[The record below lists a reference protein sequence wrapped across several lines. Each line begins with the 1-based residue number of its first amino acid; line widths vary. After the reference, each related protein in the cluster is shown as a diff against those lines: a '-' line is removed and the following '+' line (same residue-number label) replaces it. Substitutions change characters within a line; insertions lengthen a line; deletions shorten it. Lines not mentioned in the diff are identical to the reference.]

1 MSKTE
6 GKGFFIVKTEYGN
19 DLKIGRIIGTAVVTF
34 FLTIIILSCFTSV
47 PAGFTGVP
55 VTFGKV
61 ADYTMD
67 SGFHVKAPW
76 TNVVKMDNRIQK
88 HTVNMSAFSK
98 DIQETA
104 VTYTIN
110 YQISKEN
117 AMTIYRTIGK
127 EYFDTVIAPNISEA
141 VKTATAHYTAEG
153 LINNRDKLA
162 IEIEEI
168 LTGLLQ
174 KYNIEVVG
182 TSIED
187 LDFTDAFTN
196 AVEAKQVAAQNKLK
210 AQTEQEQATMEE
222 EARAKRAIITANAE
236 AEQAIIAAN
245 ADLEVVKIQAEASL
259 YAGQREAEMNQRIA
273 EALTPELINY
283 YWIKQW
289 DGILPTTIL
298 GSDTNIMLALNNGE
312 E

>member
-1 MSKTE
+1 MS
-6 GKGFFIVKTEYGN
+6 FFVKPAKDNY
-19 DLKIGRIIGTAVVTF
+19 DSPKIRIDRILACVVVVF
-34 FLTIIILSCFTSV
+34 ILLILIFSCFTSV

-67 SGFHVKAPW
+67 SGFHFKAPW

-88 HTVNMSAFSK
+88 HTISMSAFSK

-110 YQISKEN
+110 YQISKN
-117 AMTIYRTIGK
+117 DAMTIYRTIGK

-162 IEIEEI
+162 TEIEEI
-168 LTGLLQ
+168 LKTLLEQ
-174 KYNIEVVG
+174 YNILVVG
-182 TSIED
+182 TAIED

-210 AQTEQEQATMEE
+210 ATTEQEQATMEE
-222 EARAKRAIITANAE
+222 EAKAKRAIITANAE

-273 EALTPELINY
+273 EALSPELINY

-289 DGILPTTIL
+289 NGELPSTML
-298 GSDTNIMLALNNGE
+298 GENTSIMLTLDENE
-312 E
+312 EK

>member
-1 MSKTE
+1 MSFFVKREE
-6 GKGFFIVKTEYGN
+6 GHYPKVR
-19 DLKIGRIIGTAVVTF
+19 IGRVIGVSII
-34 FLTIIILSCFTSV
+34 TIILIILLLSSFTSV

-67 SGFHVKAPW
+67 SGFHVKSPF
-76 TNVVKMDNRIQK
+76 TQVVKMDNRIQK

-98 DIQETA
+98 DIQETT
-104 VTYTIN
+104 VVYTIN
-110 YQISKEN
+110 YQISKN
-117 AMTIYRTIGK
+117 DAMTIYRTIGK
-127 EYFDTVIAPNISEA
+127 GYFDTVIAPNISEA

-273 EALTPELINY
+273 EALSPELINY

-289 DGILPTTIL
+289 NGTLPTTML

>member
-1 MSKTE
+1 MS
-6 GKGFFIVKTEYGN
+6 FFVKPAKDNY
-19 DLKIGRIIGTAVVTF
+19 DYPKVRIGRIITCVVVII
-34 FLTIIILSCFTSV
+34 FLIILISSCFTSV

-67 SGFHVKAPW
+67 SGFHFKAPW
-76 TNVVKMDNRIQK
+76 TSVIKMDNRIQK
-88 HTVNMSAFSK
+88 HTISMSAFSK

-110 YQISKEN
+110 YQISKN
-117 AMTIYRTIGK
+117 DAMTIYRTIGK

-162 IEIEEI
+162 TEIEEI
-168 LTGLLQ
+168 LKGLLEQ
-174 KYNIEVVG
+174 YNILVVG
-182 TSIED
+182 TAIED

-210 AQTEQEQATMEE
+210 ATTEQEQATMEE
-222 EARAKRAIITANAE
+222 EAKAKRAIITANAE

-273 EALTPELINY
+273 EALSPELINY

-289 DGILPTTIL
+289 NGELPSTML
-298 GSDTNIMLALNNGE
+298 GENTSIMLTLDENE

>member
-1 MSKTE
+1 MS
-6 GKGFFIVKTEYGN
+6 FFVTPAKNEY
-19 DLKIGRIIGTAVVTF
+19 DHSHLRIGRIVSILIIV
-34 FLTIIILSCFTSV
+34 FLAIILITSCFTSV

-67 SGFHVKAPW
+67 SGFHFKAPW

-88 HTVNMSAFSK
+88 HTISMSAFSK

-110 YQISKEN
+110 YQISKN
-117 AMTIYRTIGK
+117 DAMTIYRTIGK

-162 IEIEEI
+162 TEIEEI
-168 LTGLLQ
+168 LKGLLEQ
-174 KYNIEVVG
+174 YNILVVG
-182 TSIED
+182 TAIED

-210 AQTEQEQATMEE
+210 ATTEQEQATMEE
-222 EARAKRAIITANAE
+222 EAKAKRAIITANAE

-273 EALTPELINY
+273 EALSPELINY

-289 DGILPTTIL
+289 NGKLPSTML
-298 GSDTNIMLALNNGE
+298 GENTSIMLTLDENE
-312 E
+312 EK

>member
-1 MSKTE
+1 M
-6 GKGFFIVKTEYGN
+6 FFVKKTEYG
-19 DLKIGRIIGTAVVTF
+19 KEFRIGRLVGTVVAVLV
-34 FLTIIILSCFTSV
+34 LVALILSCFTSV

-67 SGFHVKAPW
+67 SGFHVKSPF
-76 TNVVKMDNRIQK
+76 TEVIKMDNRIQK

-104 VTYTIN
+104 VVYTIN
-110 YQISKEN
+110 YQISKGD
-117 AMTIYRTIGK
+117 AMTIYRTIGR

-162 IEIEEI
+162 QEIEAI
-168 LTGLLQ
+168 LTELLS
-174 KYNIEVVG
+174 KYHIEVIG

-236 AEQAIIAAN
+236 AEQAVIAAN

-273 EALTPELINY
+273 EALSPELINY

-289 DGILPTTIL
+289 NGELPSTML
-298 GSDTNIMLALNNGE
+298 GSGTNVMLDLGE
-312 E
+312 PND

>member
-1 MSKTE
+1 MKM
-6 GKGFFIVKTEYGN
+6 GKFIIFGITIV
-19 DLKIGRIIGTAVVTF
+19 
-34 FLTIIILSCFTSV
+34 IIIILVLSCFTSV

-67 SGFHVKAPW
+67 SGFHVKSPF
-76 TNVVKMDNRIQK
+76 TQVIKMDNRIQK
-88 HTVNMSAFSK
+88 HTVQMSAFSK

-110 YQISKEN
+110 YQISKN
-117 AMTIYRTIGK
+117 DAMTIYRTIGK

-162 IEIEEI
+162 TEIEDI
-168 LTGLLQ
+168 LVVLLQ
-174 KYNIEVVG
+174 KYNIEIVG

-196 AVEAKQVAAQNKLK
+196 AVEAKQVAQQNKLR
-210 AQTEQEQATMEE
+210 AETEQAQATMEE
-222 EARAKRAIITANAE
+222 QAKAERAIISANAD
-236 AEQAIIAAN
+236 AEMAVIAAQ
-245 ADLEVVKIQAEASL
+245 ADLEVVKIQADAAL
-259 YAGQREAEMNQRIA
+259 YAGEREANMNQRIA
-273 EALTPELINY
+273 EALSPELIKY

-289 DGILPTTIL
+289 NGELPNMML
-298 GSDTNIMLALNNGE
+298 GESTGIMLDLGE
-312 E
+312 TVE

>member
-1 MSKTE
+1 M
-6 GKGFFIVKTEYGN
+6 FFVKKTEYGKE
-19 DLKIGRIIGTAVVTF
+19 LRVGRVIGVVMAVILFVV
-34 FLTIIILSCFTSV
+34 LLLSCFTSV

-67 SGFHVKAPW
+67 SGFHVKSPF
-76 TNVVKMDNRIQK
+76 TSVIKMDNRIQK

-104 VTYTIN
+104 VVYTIN
-110 YQISKEN
+110 YQISKN
-117 AMTIYRTIGK
+117 DAMTIYRTIGK

-162 IEIEEI
+162 IEIEDI
-168 LTGLLQ
+168 LTDLLA
-174 KYNIEVVG
+174 KYHIEVIG

-210 AQTEQEQATMEE
+210 AETEQAQATMEE
-222 EARAKRAIITANAE
+222 QAKAERAIISANAE
-236 AEQAIIAAN
+236 AEMAKIAAQ
-245 ADLEVVKIQAEASL
+245 ADLEVVKIQADAAL
-259 YAGQREAEMNQRIA
+259 YAGEREANMNQRIS
-273 EALTPELINY
+273 EALSGELIKY

-289 DGILPTTIL
+289 NGELPTTML
-298 GSDTNIMLALNNGE
+298 GENTNIMLDLAPTE
-312 E
+312 

>member
-1 MSKTE
+1 MSFFTKKTE
-6 GKGFFIVKTEYGN
+6 FGKELRVGRLIAV
-19 DLKIGRIIGTAVVTF
+19 IGII
-34 FLTIIILSCFTSV
+34 FLLLVLILSCFTSV
-47 PAGFTGVP
+47 PAGYTGVP

-61 ADYTMD
+61 ADYTFD
-67 SGFHVKAPW
+67 SGIHFKSPF
-76 TNVVKMDNRIQK
+76 TSVVKMDNRIQK
-88 HTVNMSAFSK
+88 HTVTMSAFSK

-110 YQISKEN
+110 YQISKDD

-127 EYFDTVIAPNISEA
+127 EYFDTVISPNISEA

-162 IEIEEI
+162 LEIEEI
-168 LTGLLQ
+168 LGGLLER
-174 KYNIEVVG
+174 YNIVIAG

-210 AQTEQEQATMEE
+210 AETEQAQATMEE
-222 EARAKRAIITANAE
+222 QARAERAIIAAE
-236 AEQAIIAAN
+236 AEAKQAVIAAN
-245 ADLEVVKIQAEASL
+245 ADLEVVQIQAEASL
-259 YAGQREAEMNQRIA
+259 YAGEREAQMNQRIA
-273 EALTPELINY
+273 EALTPDLIKY

-289 DGILPTTIL
+289 SGILPSTMLNDNT
-298 GSDTNIMLALNNGE
+298 GIMLDLGDAIN
-312 E
+312 

>member
-1 MSKTE
+1 MSFFVKRE
-6 GKGFFIVKTEYGN
+6 GGYYPEPRV
-19 DLKIGRIIGTAVVTF
+19 GRIIGA
-34 FLTIIILSCFTSV
+34 LILALILIIFILSSFTSV

-61 ADYTMD
+61 ADYTLD

-76 TNVVKMDNRIQK
+76 TEVVKMDNRIQK
-88 HTVNMSAFSK
+88 HTVTMSAFSK

-104 VTYTIN
+104 VVYTIN
-110 YQISKEN
+110 YQISKN
-117 AMTIYRTIGK
+117 DAMTIYRTIGK

-153 LINNRDKLA
+153 LINNRDKLEA
-162 IEIEEI
+162 DIEDI
-168 LTGLLQ
+168 LIGLLNR
-174 KYNIEVVG
+174 YNIEVIG

-210 AQTEQEQATMEE
+210 AETEQAQATMEE
-222 EARAKRAIITANAE
+222 EAKAQRAIIVAKAD
-236 AEQAIIAAN
+236 AEQAVIAAK
-245 ADLEVVKIQAEASL
+245 ADLEVVQIQAEASL

-273 EALTPELINY
+273 EALTPDLIRY

-289 DGILPTTIL
+289 NGELPATMLSDGT
-298 GSDTNIMLALNNGE
+298 GIMLDLGNVVE
-312 E
+312 TTD

>member
-1 MSKTE
+1 M
-6 GKGFFIVKTEYGN
+6 FFVKKTEYGKE
-19 DLKIGRIIGTAVVTF
+19 LRIGRLVGTVVAVIV
-34 FLTIIILSCFTSV
+34 LVVLILSCFTSV

-67 SGFHVKAPW
+67 SGFHVKSPF
-76 TNVVKMDNRIQK
+76 TEVIKMDNRIQK

-104 VTYTIN
+104 VVYTIN
-110 YQISKEN
+110 YQISKGD
-117 AMTIYRTIGK
+117 AMTIYRTIGR

-162 IEIEEI
+162 QEIEAI
-168 LTGLLQ
+168 LTELLS
-174 KYNIEVVG
+174 KYHIEVIG

-236 AEQAIIAAN
+236 AEQAVIAAN

-273 EALTPELINY
+273 EALSPELINY

-289 DGILPTTIL
+289 NGELPSTML
-298 GSDTNIMLALNNGE
+298 GSGTNVMLDLGE
-312 E
+312 PND